1 MSREDARQNALL
13 RAVLSAQK
21 SAVSSSHSDG
31 LHDLVDDKLFALSY
45 ALKILGDRRQPIAAD
60 VQFRE
65 LLDLNNIRYREVK
78 VPSNLLNLSR
88 SVLICFQSK
97 DDSSLVIYTDGL
109 STCCATKSQVSKL
122 KNPHDYQLKPIGF
135 EIYPGFPS
143 PLKNVFELLHF
154 TFYGHITPLILII
167 VASIGLSFVSV
178 AVPLLTAFIIG
189 TVVPMSDFRLIV
201 ETSLLVLLIL
211 FFTIASD
218 AFSELAI
225 IRLDSIL
232 NLRLEASL
240 WSHMLRLPLSFF
252 RRIETADLVDRVGSI
267 SEIQDILSDG
277 LISSFLDLVF
287 SAPSLVLMFVF
298 MPQLAGITTVYTLI
312 TSTLISVLVYRSVR
326 FEKRFRE
333 EEASLTSMS
342 LQNVVGM
349 PQIRTSGSE
358 AFVFENWMRRVAKM
372 ATTMT
377 RVDLATDN
385 IQILSA
391 LFVPL
396 GELIIFIGFYSSIQ
410 ESTSAPFV
418 VNNQSVAIFL
428 AFQTA
433 YISFTSKISS
443 FSSTAAETIAQ
454 IIVLWQRSALVI
466 HALPEEGQ
474 RHNKRCHDLQGN
486 FQILN
491 LDARYPDQDHC
502 ALSDVSLQI
511 PVGSY
516 TAITGPSGSGKTTLL
531 RCLLQLIDYESGLI
545 KVDGLNLL
553 DIDIRHYR
561 RQIGVVLQNNQLPSG
576 TIFEIVRAGRT
587 HTRDEVWDVLEKA
600 AVADDVHR
608 MPMQLETSITEGAMT
623 ISAGQR
629 QRIALARALLSQPK
643 TLFLDEAT
651 SALDAN
657 LQAQVINV
665 LEDLNITRIAI
676 AHRLSTISSADQ
688 VVLLRSGQVD
698 FVGDYASLHRL
709 YMKEP

>member
-1 MSREDARQNALL
+1 
-13 RAVLSAQK
+13 
-21 SAVSSSHSDG
+21 
-31 LHDLVDDKLFALSY
+31 
-45 ALKILGDRRQPIAAD
+45 
-60 VQFRE
+60 
-65 LLDLNNIRYREVK
+65 
-78 VPSNLLNLSR
+78 
-88 SVLICFQSK
+88 
-97 DDSSLVIYTDGL
+97 
-109 STCCATKSQVSKL
+109 
-122 KNPHDYQLKPIGF
+122 
-135 EIYPGFPS
+135 
-143 PLKNVFELLHF
+143 
-154 TFYGHITPLILII
+154 
-167 VASIGLSFVSV
+167 
-178 AVPLLTAFIIG
+178 
-189 TVVPMSDFRLIV
+189 
-201 ETSLLVLLIL
+201 
-211 FFTIASD
+211 
-218 AFSELAI
+218 
-225 IRLDSIL
+225 
-232 NLRLEASL
+232 
-240 WSHMLRLPLSFF
+240 
-252 RRIETADLVDRVGSI
+252 
-267 SEIQDILSDG
+267 
-277 LISSFLDLVF
+277 
-287 SAPSLVLMFVF
+287 

-396 GELIIFIGFYSSIQ
+396 GELIVFIGFYSSIQ
-410 ESTSAPFV
+410 ESTSASFV

-561 RQIGVVLQNNQLPSG
+561 RQIGVVLQNNRLPSTQFSVFVLVEPIHVMKFG
-576 TIFEIVRAGRT
+576 MHLRKRRLPMMFIVC
-587 HTRDEVWDVLEKA
+587 
-600 AVADDVHR
+600 
-608 MPMQLETSITEGAMT
+608 PCS
-623 ISAGQR
+623 
-629 QRIALARALLSQPK
+629 
-643 TLFLDEAT
+643 
-651 SALDAN
+651 
-657 LQAQVINV
+657 
-665 LEDLNITRIAI
+665 
-676 AHRLSTISSADQ
+676 
-688 VVLLRSGQVD
+688 
-698 FVGDYASLHRL
+698 
-709 YMKEP
+709 